1 MRGKRTDVWSWLAC
15 VLGLVVLLAG
25 LSFSQTQ
32 TEGTISGTITD
43 ETGGVVPG
51 VKVTATNQGTGQ
63 VQGTTSNDLGRYVF
77 VNLHFGTYDVAAEKQ
92 GFARCVNTGVR
103 LDPAASV
110 QLTCRLKVGS
120 ISESVT
126 VQAQELSVQ
135 TEDSKVAHVINDT
148 QMQEIPVNGRNFAS
162 LLALQPGVEQE
173 FAFNSFQGS
182 GFSIFATESTHV
194 NGLRGDENNIQIE
207 GSPSTRTR
215 GNGAVTAP
223 PSMDAIGEVNIVTT
237 GYLPEY
243 SRAGGGQVIIQ
254 MKSGTERYHGSA
266 YEYLRN
272 DAMDARNYFAVA
284 PTPKS
289 ILKYNNF
296 GYSFGGPVIPG
307 KKKLFFYWSQEWTRI
322 ASSYTLTATV
332 PSELARHGN
341 FSEYCAAN
349 DAACPK
355 VPSYLANTNGLGV
368 TGSNFPNDTIP
379 QSLWS
384 PNGAAF
390 VGVMAL
396 PNQPGLSN
404 NSIQQ
409 IPQPNTIRTETVKF
423 DSQFDSIKS
432 HLSVSLRHYRAD
444 NFDDGF
450 AGSSRL
456 MNWNIQLPER
466 GGTIDFTTTFS
477 PTLLNDFTFTST
489 EDIVHVNLPSG
500 PGLNRTGLGINFP
513 FLFGDASKDIAGKT
527 PTITV
532 SGFDTVNGSTNAYP
546 SGSIGHVWQWQD
558 TVSKNRGAHLLKFGV
573 WIERDG
579 EDDNDQLAIGGGAV
593 NEPPNLNGAFR
604 FAASRS
610 VNPATTGVP
619 LADVL
624 LGNFDDYQELGFRN
638 RTPWSANQY
647 GLFAQD
653 TWKATRRLTI
663 SGGLRWDYY
672 APYSSKYCNWSTFD
686 PFFYSNAPGV
696 KQVVDPTTGFIVGG
710 NPYNGIAAPCTKL
723 PSDAVGHLKGVFGVP
738 LTASNLGATNQRL
751 IDTGIMRGLPAGIF
765 EKHYRNIQPRLG
777 FAWDPT
783 GSGKTSVR
791 ASAGIFYAHI
801 TLSDSTLL
809 GKNVPFQTAAQVFGE
824 KADCPGAAL
833 DVSRN
838 CLASGGVL
846 PQLPIPI
853 SGGDPISP
861 IPVVYQWSAN
871 VQRMLPGDTLVE
883 AGYVGTRARH
893 LAVNADFNQYRL
905 GVLPGLIAAN
915 GGPTNAP
922 ANLAAANA
930 PYPGFGQT
938 MVGLNNANSRY
949 DSLQVSAQR
958 RLHHGLQFGVSYTY
972 SHAYDD
978 GSNRYANAV
987 DTYNVGL
994 NWGPPDWQ
1002 RNNILGINYV
1012 YDLPFLTKSHSLSG
1026 KLLGG
1031 WEIAGFV
1038 SYASGHPYNI
1048 VSGSDVAVV
1057 GDNFNQNANRIS
1069 GCNPNSGPHSRTQWF
1084 DTHCFLTPFS
1094 GTFGNAGRNSTWG
1107 PGGGNWDF
1115 ALYKNGAVTERLRY
1129 QFRTEFFNVLNH
1141 PSFNCDG
1148 CIDHGNSNTLGDS
1161 SFGQPTGTND
1171 PREIQLALRFMF

>member
-1 MRGKRTDVWSWLAC
+1 MRTKRTDVLSLFAGI
-15 VLGLVVLLAG
+15 LGVVVGVANFSL
-25 LSFSQTQ
+25 SQTQ
-32 TEGTISGTITD
+32 TEGTISGTIMD
-43 ETGGVVPG
+43 ATGVVVPG
-51 VKVTATNQGTGQ
+51 VKVTATNKGTGQ
-63 VQGTTSNDLGRYVF
+63 AQTMTSNDLGRYVF
-77 VNLHFGTYDVAAEKQ
+77 LNLPFGTYDVAAEKE
-92 GFARCVNTGVR
+92 GFARCVNTGVT

-110 QLTCRLKVGS
+110 QLTCSLKVGS
-120 ISESVT
+120 VKELVE
-126 VQAQELSVQ
+126 VQAQALSAQ
-135 TEDSKVAHVINDT
+135 TEDSKVSRVINDR
-148 QMQEIPVNGRNFAS
+148 QIQEIPVNGRNFAS
-162 LLALQPGVEQE
+162 LLALQPGVAQE

-194 NGLRGDENNIQIE
+194 NGLRGDENNVQIE
-207 GSPSTRTR
+207 GAPSTRTR

-243 SRAGGGQVIIQ
+243 SRAGGGQVIVQ
-254 MKSGTERYHGSA
+254 MKSGTEQYHGSA

-272 DAMDARNYFAVA
+272 DGMDARNYFAVA
-284 PTPKS
+284 PTPKN

-296 GYSFGGPVIPG
+296 GYSFGGPVIPH

-332 PSELARHGN
+332 PSLLARQGN

-349 DAACPK
+349 LATCPT
-355 VPSYLANTNGLGV
+355 VPAYLANTNGFGP
-368 TGSNFPNDTIP
+368 TGSRFPNDTIP
-379 QSLWS
+379 QTLWS

-390 VGVMAL
+390 VGVMAI
-396 PNQPGLSN
+396 PNQSGLSN

-409 IPQPNTIRTETVKF
+409 IPQPNTIRTETVKV

-444 NFDDGF
+444 NFDEGF

-489 EDIVHVNLPSG
+489 EDIVHVNLPTG
-500 PGLNRTGLGINFP
+500 PGLNRTALGINFP
-513 FLFGDASKDIAGKT
+513 FLFGDASKDIPGKT

-558 TVSKNRGAHLLKFGV
+558 IVTKNHRAHLMKFGV

-579 EDDNDQLAIGGGAV
+579 EDDFDQLAIGGGAV

-604 FAASRS
+604 FAASSS
-610 VNPATTGVP
+610 VNPATTGAP
-619 LADVL
+619 LADVF

-638 RTPWSANQY
+638 RTPWSGNQY

-653 TWKATRRLTI
+653 TWKVTPRLTI
-663 SGGLRWDYY
+663 SGGLRWDYF
-672 APYSSKYCNWSTFD
+672 APYSSKYCNWSTFA
-686 PFFYSNAPGV
+686 PFFYSTAPNV
-696 KQVVDPTTGFIVGG
+696 KQVVDPTTGFIVSG
-710 NPYNGIAAPCTKL
+710 NPYNGIAAPCSKL
-723 PSDAVGHLKGVFGVP
+723 PSDAVGHLKGVFGEP
-738 LTASNLGATNQRL
+738 LTASTLDATNQRL
-751 IDTGIMRGLPAGIF
+751 IDTGIMRGLPGGIF
-765 EKHYRNIQPRLG
+765 QKHYRNFQPRLG

-783 GSGKTSVR
+783 GKGKTSVR
-791 ASAGIFYAHI
+791 ASGGIFYAHV

-809 GKNVPFQTAAQVFGE
+809 GKNVPFQTAAQAFGG
-824 KADCPGAAL
+824 KADCPGSAVDPQTRACQTAL
-833 DVSRN
+833 NV
-838 CLASGGVL
+838 A
-846 PQLPIPI
+846 PLPIPI
-853 SGGDPISP
+853 SGGDPVSP
-861 IPVVYQWSAN
+861 IPVVYQWSGN
-871 VQRMLPGDTLVE
+871 IQHMFPGDTLLE

-905 GVLPGLIAAN
+905 GVLPALIAAN
-915 GGPTNAP
+915 GGQANAP
-922 ANLAAANA
+922 PNLAAANA
-930 PYPGFGQT
+930 PFPGFGQT
-938 MVGLNNANSRY
+938 MVGLNNANSQY
-949 DSLQVSAQR
+949 DSLQVSAQQ

-1012 YDLPFLTKSHSLSG
+1012 YDLPFLRNAHSLAG
-1026 KLLGG
+1026 KVLGG

-1048 VSGSDVAVV
+1048 ISGSDVAVV
-1057 GDNFNQNANRIS
+1057 GDNFNQNTDRIS

-1084 DTHCFLTPFS
+1084 DSHCFQSPAS
-1094 GTFGNAGRNSTWG
+1094 GTFGNAGRNSVWG
-1107 PGGGNWDF
+1107 PGAGNWDF
-1115 ALYKNGAVTERLRY
+1115 ALYKNGPITERFRY
-1129 QFRTEFFNVLNH
+1129 QFRAEFFNILNH
-1141 PSFNCDG
+1141 PSFNCDS
-1148 CIDHGNSNTLGDS
+1148 CVDHSNNNTLGDT
-1161 SFGQPTGTND
+1161 SFGQLTGAND
-1171 PREIQLALRFMF
+1171 PREIQLALRLMF

>member
-1 MRGKRTDVWSWLAC
+1 MGTTRIRVRSLLAC
-15 VLGLVVLLAG
+15 ILISAVGLA
-25 LSFSQTQ
+25 SFTFSQTQ

-43 ETGGVVPG
+43 ESGGVIPS
-51 VKVTATNQGTGQ
+51 VKVTATNRGTGQ
-63 VQGTTSNDLGRYVF
+63 VQTTTSNELGRYVF
-77 VNLHFGTYDVAAEKQ
+77 LNLRFGSYDVAAEKQ
-92 GFARCVNTGVR
+92 GFARCVNTGVT

-110 QLTCRLKVGS
+110 QLSCTLKVGS
-120 ISESVT
+120 VNELVE
-126 VQAQELSVQ
+126 VQAQALSVQ
-135 TEDSKVAHVINDT
+135 TEDSKVSRVINDT
-148 QMQEIPVNGRNFAS
+148 QIQEIPVNGRNFAS
-162 LLALQPGVEQE
+162 LLALQPGVTQE

-194 NGLRGDENNIQIE
+194 NGLRGDQNNVQIE
-207 GSPSTRTR
+207 GAPSTRTR

-237 GYLPEY
+237 GYMPEY

-254 MKSGTERYHGSA
+254 MKSGTEQYHGSA

-284 PTPKS
+284 PTPKN

-296 GYSFGGPVIPG
+296 GYAFGGPLIPR

-332 PSELARHGN
+332 PSLLARQGN

-349 DAACPK
+349 LAGCPT
-355 VPSYLANTNGLGV
+355 VPAYLANTNGLGPA
-368 TGSNFPNDTIP
+368 GSRFPNDTVP
-379 QSLWS
+379 QTLWS

-390 VGVMAL
+390 VGVMAI
-396 PNQPGLSN
+396 PNQAGLSN

-409 IPQPNTIRTETVKF
+409 IPQPNTIRTETVKV

-432 HLSVSLRHYRAD
+432 HLAVSLRHYRAD

-500 PGLNRTGLGINFP
+500 PGLNRTALGINFP

-558 TVSKNRGAHLLKFGV
+558 IVTKNRGAHLMKFGV

-579 EDDNDQLAIGGGAV
+579 EDDFDQLAIGGGAV

-604 FAASRS
+604 FAASSS
-610 VNPATTGVP
+610 VNPATTGAP
-619 LADVL
+619 LADVF

-638 RTPWSANQY
+638 RTPWSGNQY

-653 TWKATRRLTI
+653 TWKATPRLTI

-672 APYSSKYCNWSTFD
+672 APYSSKYCNWSTFA
-686 PFFYSNAPGV
+686 PFFYSTAANV
-696 KQVVDPTTGFIVGG
+696 KQVVDPTTGFIISG
-710 NPYNGIAAPCTKL
+710 NPFNGIAAPCSKL
-723 PSDAVGHLKGVFGVP
+723 PNDAVGHLKGVFGQP
-738 LTASNLGATNQRL
+738 LTASTLDATNQKL
-751 IDTGIMRGLPAGIF
+751 IDTGIMRGLPGGIF
-765 EKHYRNIQPRLG
+765 QKHYRNFQPRLG

-783 GSGKTSVR
+783 GRGKTSVR
-791 ASAGIFYAHI
+791 ASGGVFYAHI

-809 GKNVPFQTAAQVFGE
+809 GKNVPFQSAAQTFGG
-824 KADCPGAAL
+824 KADCPGSAVDLQTRSCQPGLNVA
-833 DVSRN
+833 
-838 CLASGGVL
+838 
-846 PQLPIPI
+846 PLPIPI
-853 SGGDPISP
+853 SGGDPVSP
-861 IPVVYQWSAN
+861 IPVVYQWSTN
-871 VQRMLPGDTLVE
+871 IQHMFPGQTLIE

-905 GVLPGLIAAN
+905 GVLPALISAN
-915 GGPTNAP
+915 GGQANAP
-922 ANLAAANA
+922 PNLAAANA
-930 PYPGFGQT
+930 PFPGFGQT
-938 MVGLNNANSRY
+938 MVGLNNANSQY
-949 DSLQVSAQR
+949 DSLQASAQR
-958 RLHHGLQFGVSYTY
+958 RLHHDLQFGVSYTY

-1002 RNNILGINYV
+1002 RNSILGINYV
-1012 YDLPFLTKSHSLSG
+1012 YDLPFLRKSHSLQG
-1026 KLLGG
+1026 KIFGG

-1048 VSGSDVAVV
+1048 ISGSDVAVV
-1057 GDNFNQNANRIS
+1057 GDNFNQNADRIS
-1069 GCNPNSGPHSRTQWF
+1069 GCDPNSGPHTRTQWF
-1084 DTHCFLTPFS
+1084 DAHCFQSPAT
-1094 GTFGNAGRNSTWG
+1094 GTFGNAGRNTVWG
-1107 PGGGNWDF
+1107 PGAGNWDF
-1115 ALYKNGAVTERLRY
+1115 SLYKNGPITERFRY
-1129 QFRTEFFNVLNH
+1129 QFRAEFFNVLNH
-1141 PSFNCDG
+1141 PSFNCDA
-1148 CIDHGNSNTLGDS
+1148 CIDHSNNNTLGDS
-1161 SFGQPTGTND
+1161 SFGQLTGVND
-1171 PREIQLALRFMF
+1171 PREVQLALRLMF